1 MIGHLLQT
9 VSAGSVSPSPEEALE
24 RARKEYGTVST
35 FAEVKG
41 PNRISILLQG
51 NSDVPSKCELN
62 APDTAPSPLV
72 RSWNQLGFLGSL
84 QKISVQLNDIGY
96 TEENIL

>member
-1 MIGHLLQT
+1 MIWRLLQT
-9 VSAGSVSPSPEEALE
+9 VTAGSVAPSPEEALD
-24 RARKEYGTVST
+24 RARSEYGTVST

-72 RSWNQLGFLGSL
+72 RSWNLLGL
-84 QKISVQLNDIGY
+84 ISWDLAKDISS
-96 TEENIL
+96 TK

>member
-1 MIGHLLQT
+1 MIGLTLQT

-24 RARKEYGTVST
+24 RARREYGTVST

-62 APDTAPSPLV
+62 APGTSPSPLV
-72 RSWNQLGFLGSL
+72 RRHNLHGFLWSL
-84 QKISVQLNDIGY
+84 RKISVQQFFN
-96 TEENIL
+96 